1 MSVITY
7 SCYFLLSI
15 FCISLHACN
24 ARPLADIDK
33 KPEKKFQMIS
43 NQTSDEKEI
52 PVNIVSKANSSSS
65 NDFGAEKEDSIAKT
79 HDQMDDNAQKLM
91 NSKAK
96 QKSSMTDEKVKDS
109 GAFHKASLVSVSWP
123 VPRKKRGETHPG
135 FNLDYAPPK
144 THPPSHN

>member
-43 NQTSDEKEI
+43 NQY
-52 PVNIVSKANSSSS
+52 PKANSSSS

-79 HDQMDDNAQKLM
+79 DQMDDNAQKLM

-109 GAFHKASLVSVSWP
+109 GAAHKASLVSVSWP
-123 VPRKKRGETHPG
+123 VPSKE
-135 FNLDYAPPK
+135 AW
-144 THPPSHN
+144 

>member
-24 ARPLADIDK
+24 ARPLADVDK

-43 NQTSDEKEI
+43 NQTSDQKEI
-52 PVNIVSKANSSSS
+52 PVNIVSEANSSSS

-79 HDQMDDNAQKLM
+79 DQMDDNAQKLM

-96 QKSSMTDEKVKDS
+96 QKSSTTDEKVKDS
-109 GAFHKASLVSVSWP
+109 GAAHKASLVSVSWP

>member
-1 MSVITY
+1 MSVIT
-7 SCYFLLSI
+7 YFLLSI
-15 FCISLHACN
+15 FCFSLHACN

-33 KPEKKFQMIS
+33 EPEKKFQMIS
-43 NQTSDEKEI
+43 NQTSDQKEI
-52 PVNIVSKANSSSS
+52 PVNLVSKANSSSS
-65 NDFGAEKEDSIAKT
+65 NEFGEEKEDSIAVT
-79 HDQMDDNAQKLM
+79 DQMDDNAQKLM

-96 QKSSMTDEKVKDS
+96 QKSMTEERVRDS
-109 GAFHKASLVSVSWP
+109 GAAHKASLVSVSWP